1 MNFRGFADDDHLD
14 FRTEV
19 LRNFIEEFGKT
30 VWRLENNRGQLCC
43 CDLLKPCGASSGFD
57 GEVATIDLT
66 DTSQEGTWIFESTTG
81 LSDPAQLKQAAF
93 FEPMM
98 SSIAFS
104 LVMVRTADAVDPK
117 AVAQAMKEGINPR
130 KWICVEADDMLVAG
144 CGDVVMLI
152 MLASEDG
159 MTAQSFVDAFQSV
172 AGRELDFVI

>member
-1 MNFRGFADDDHLD
+1 MKKLLCALLALTMLLSLGACGKDSTETTAPGNTNLD
-14 FRTEV
+14 GTVEELLNQV
-19 LRNFIEEFGKT
+19 LEK
-30 VWRLENNRGQLCC
+30 Q
-43 CDLLKPCGASSGFD
+43 PSGFD

-81 LSDPAQLKQAAF
+81 LSDPTQLKQAAF

-117 AVAQAMKEGINPR
+117 EVAQAMKEGINPR

>member
-1 MNFRGFADDDHLD
+1 
-14 FRTEV
+14 
-19 LRNFIEEFGKT
+19 
-30 VWRLENNRGQLCC
+30 
-43 CDLLKPCGASSGFD
+43 
-57 GEVATIDLT
+57 
-66 DTSQEGTWIFESTTG
+66 
-81 LSDPAQLKQAAF
+81 
-93 FEPMM
+93 M

-117 AVAQAMKEGINPR
+117 EVAQAMKEGINPR